1 MTMDLA
7 PLFARIEEADRGIRP
22 QVLETPLDRSR
33 ALSDELGMD
42 VWLKADHLQPVG
54 TFKLRGATN
63 KIRTLSDAERAR
75 GVITA
80 STGNHGLG
88 AARAGALAG
97 CPVTVYVVPAAP
109 AEKLT
114 AIRSY
119 GAELVFVEGAPLDA
133 EIEARRQA
141 ELQGKAYVAPYNDV
155 ETMAGQGTLGM
166 EIARQTP
173 DLDAV
178 FVCVGGGGLVGGVG
192 AALKTLSPS
201 TRVVGVWP
209 EASTC
214 MRDSILAGEIVAT
227 PESETLSEA
236 STGAVEPGSVT
247 FPVCAAVIDEMLTVS
262 EVEIARAMRRIAS
275 GERWMVEGAAG
286 VAVAGMI
293 QAAERYRGQKVAAI
307 LCGRNIAIDLF
318 LQAMRMAEG

>member
-1 MTMDLA
+1 MDLA

-22 QVLETPLDRSR
+22 QVIETPLDRSR
-33 ALSDELGMD
+33 MLSDELGIE
-42 VWLKADHLQPVG
+42 VWLKADHLQPTG
-54 TFKLRGATN
+54 TFKIRGATN
-63 KIRTLSDAERAR
+63 KIRTLTDAERAR

-97 CPVTVYVVPAAP
+97 CPVTVYVVPSAP
-109 AEKLT
+109 AAKLA
-114 AIRSY
+114 AIRSF

-133 EIEARRQA
+133 ELEARRQA
-141 ELQGKAYVAPYNDV
+141 EAQGKAYVAPYNDI

-166 EIARQTP
+166 ELARQAP

-178 FVCVGGGGLVGGVG
+178 FVCVGGGGLIGGVG
-192 AALKTLSPS
+192 AAIKTLSPQ
-201 TRVVGVWP
+201 TRIVGVWP

-214 MRDSILAGEIVAT
+214 MRDSIAAGEIVAT
-227 PESETLSEA
+227 PERETLSEA

-247 FPVCAAVIDEMLTVS
+247 FPVCRTVIDEMLTVS
-262 EVEIARAMRRIAS
+262 EVEIARAMRRIAV

-286 VAVAGMI
+286 VAVAGLI
-293 QAAERYRGQKVAAI
+293 QAAERYRGQKVAAV
-307 LCGRNIAIDLF
+307 LCGRNIALDLF
-318 LQAMRMAEG
+318 QQAMRLAGD

>member
-1 MTMDLA
+1 MDLA

-33 ALSDELGMD
+33 TLSEELGLD
-42 VWLKADHLQPVG
+42 VRLKADHLQPTG
-54 TFKLRGATN
+54 TFKIRGATN
-63 KIRTLSDAERAR
+63 KIRTLGEAGRAR

-97 CPVTVYVVPAAP
+97 CPVTVYVVPSAP
-109 AEKLT
+109 AEKLA
-114 AIRSY
+114 AIKSF
-119 GAELVFVEGAPLDA
+119 GAELVFVDGAPLDA

-141 ELQGKAYVAPYNDV
+141 ELQGKPYVPPYNDI

-166 EIARQTP
+166 EIARAAP

-178 FVCVGGGGLVGGVG
+178 FVCVGGGGLIGGVG
-192 AALKTLSPS
+192 AALKTLSPK

-209 EASTC
+209 AASTC
-214 MRDSILAGEIVAT
+214 MRDSIRAGEIVAT
-227 PESETLSEA
+227 PEAETLSEA
-236 STGAVEPGSVT
+236 STGAVEPGSIT
-247 FPVCAAVIDEMLTVS
+247 FPVCRAVIDEMLTVS
-262 EVEIARAMRRIAS
+262 EVEIARAMRRIAT

-286 VAVAGMI
+286 VAVAGLV
-293 QAAERYRGQKVAAI
+293 QAAERYRGAKVAAV
-307 LCGRNIAIDLF
+307 LCGRNIALGLF
-318 LQAMRMAEG
+318 LQAMRLAEA

>member
-1 MTMDLA
+1 MMDLA

-22 QVLETPLDRSR
+22 QVIETPLDRSR
-33 ALSDELGMD
+33 TLSDELGSD
-42 VWLKADHLQPVG
+42 VWLKADHLQPTG
-54 TFKLRGATN
+54 TFKIRGATN

-97 CPVTVYVVPAAP
+97 CAVTVYVVPSAP
-109 AEKLT
+109 AAKLD
-114 AIRSY
+114 AIRSF
-119 GAELVFVEGAPLDA
+119 GAELVFVEGQPLDA

-141 ELQGKAYVAPYNDV
+141 ELQGKAYVAPYNDI

-166 EIARQTP
+166 ELVRQAP
-173 DLDAV
+173 DLDAL
-178 FVCVGGGGLVGGVG
+178 FVCVGGGGLAGGVG
-192 AALKTLSPS
+192 AALKTLSPK

-214 MRDSILAGEIVAT
+214 MRDSLLAGEIVAT
-227 PESETLSEA
+227 PEGETFSEA

-247 FPVCAAVIDEMLTVS
+247 FPVCQAVLDEMLTVS
-262 EVEIARAMRRIAS
+262 EVEIARAMRKIAI

-286 VAVAGMI
+286 VAVAGLI
-293 QAAERYRGQKVAAI
+293 QAADRYRGQKLGAI
-307 LCGRNIAIDLF
+307 LCGRNIAMDLF
-318 LQAMRMAEG
+318 LKAMRLGET

>member
-1 MTMDLA
+1 MDLA
-7 PLFARIEEADRGIRP
+7 PLFARIEDADRGLRP
-22 QVLETPLDRSR
+22 QVLETPLGRSST
-33 ALSDELGMD
+33 LSVELGSD
-42 VWLKADHLQPVG
+42 VWLKADHLQPTG
-54 TFKLRGATN
+54 TFKIRGATN

-97 CPVTVYVVPAAP
+97 CAVTVYVVPTAP
-109 AEKLT
+109 AAKVS
-114 AIRSY
+114 AIRDF
-119 GAELVFVEGAPLDA
+119 GAEIVVVEGEPLAA

-141 ELQGKAYVAPYNDV
+141 ELQGKAYVAPYNDT
-155 ETMAGQGTLGM
+155 ETIAGQGTLGM
-166 EIARQTP
+166 ELNRQAP

-178 FVCVGGGGLVGGVG
+178 FLCVRGGGLIGGVG
-192 AALKTLSPS
+192 AALKTLSPK
-201 TRVVGVWP
+201 TRIIGVWP

-227 PESETLSEA
+227 PERETFSEA

-247 FPVCAAVIDEMLTVS
+247 FPVCQAVIDEMLTVS
-262 EVEIARAMRRIAS
+262 ELEIARAMRKIATA
-275 GERWMVEGAAG
+275 ERWMVEGAAG

-293 QAAERYRGQKVAAI
+293 QAAERYRGRKIAAV
-307 LCGRNIAIDLF
+307 LCGRNIAVEMF
-318 LQAMRMAEG
+318 MEAMRLGAH